1 MDMLKL
7 ILDLDGRQLGHL
19 EAQPRDPSST
29 ERLAGSLAT
38 NGARYTLPTNIASGD
53 WISERLAMFLRSQG
67 PFLQKGNAPKEGVY
81 VSPFSFHKL
90 VTASLESRE
99 DLA

>member
-1 MDMLKL
+1 MMDMLKL

-38 NGARYTLPTNIASGD
+38 NEARYTLPTNIASGD
-53 WISERLAMFLRSQG
+53 W
-67 PFLQKGNAPKEGVY
+67 
-81 VSPFSFHKL
+81 FS
-90 VTASLESRE
+90 
-99 DLA
+99 